1 MAERRIKNK
10 MNIPKLIRL
19 QNKERNRTKNIM
31 NFRIFHLLIT
41 INLIVI
47 IILSNIHLNLLE
59 S

>member
-41 INLIVI
+41 IYLIDI